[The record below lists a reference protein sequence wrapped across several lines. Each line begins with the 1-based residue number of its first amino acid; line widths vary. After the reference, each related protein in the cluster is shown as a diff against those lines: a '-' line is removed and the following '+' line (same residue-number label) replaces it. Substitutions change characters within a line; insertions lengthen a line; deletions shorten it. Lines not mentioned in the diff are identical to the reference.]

1 MRKLLLPVL
10 FVPIA
15 GLLYV
20 APPAAA
26 APASSDC
33 VITEV
38 SSVTG
43 VDPSGNER
51 LNGVATTIEGAVPPD
66 VGRTVTEA
74 VTQVMTATE
83 PVRTVVQPASDGVV
97 VTVRGVSGDIPSALP
112 ADLERATGCALDRP
126 ASLSADNGDSPA
138 SASAA
143 SRECAV
149 TSVLP
154 VDATGTVTSAVTEVQ
169 GVVIGVTGPLPVDLA
184 ATVAGVLQEA
194 GVTASD
200 TVAQVVDTVAG
211 AQVTV
216 QGVTGPLPADLS
228 GQLAAALGC
237 HDAAA
242 PMPSDGGSGT
252 PASGEG
258 GGGGS
263 GSGSGSGNTS
273 VAGSSLSASG
283 SAKGDVS
290 SSSSLAS
297 TGMNVLKFAAAGSA
311 LAGVGFGLMRLRRL
325 VP

>member
-1 MRKLLLPVL
+1 MRKRVLPVL

-20 APPAAA
+20 AGPAAA
-26 APASSDC
+26 AAPPSSSDC

-74 VTQVMTATE
+74 VTQAMAATE
-83 PVRTVVQPASDGVV
+83 PVRTAVQPVSDGVV
-97 VTVRGVSGDIPSALP
+97 VTVRDVAGDIPAALP
-112 ADLERATGCALDRP
+112 ADLERATGCALDSA

-138 SASAA
+138 SESAA

-184 ATVAGVLQEA
+184 ATVAGVLHEIGA
-194 GVTASD
+194 AASD
-200 TVAQVVDTVAG
+200 AVAQVVDTVAG

-216 QGVTGPLPADLS
+216 QGVTGPLPVDLS

-237 HDAAA
+237 HDTAA
-242 PMPSDGGSGT
+242 PPAFDGGSGT
-252 PASGEG
+252 PASGEV

-263 GSGSGSGNTS
+263 GSGNIS
-273 VAGSSLSASG
+273 VKGSSVSSSG
-283 SAKGDVS
+283 SAKGNVS
-290 SSSSLAS
+290 SSSSLPF
-297 TGMNVLKFAAAGSA
+297 TGMNVLTLTAAGSA
-311 LAGVGFGLMRLRRL
+311 LAGVGFALMRLRRP

>member
-1 MRKLLLPVL
+1 MRKRVLPVL

-26 APASSDC
+26 APSSSDC

-43 VDPSGNER
+43 VDPRGDER

-66 VGRTVTEA
+66 VGPTVTEV
-74 VTQVMTATE
+74 VTQVMAATE

-97 VTVRGVSGDIPSALP
+97 VTVRGVSGDIPAALP
-112 ADLERATGCALDRP
+112 VDLARATGCALDSA
-126 ASLSADNGDSPA
+126 ASLSADDGDGPA
-138 SASAA
+138 SVPAA

-154 VDATGTVTSAVTEVQ
+154 VDVAGTVTSVVSEVQ
-169 GVVIGVTGPLPVDLA
+169 GVVIGITGPLPADLA
-184 ATVAGVLQEA
+184 VTVAGVLHEIGA
-194 GVTASD
+194 AASD
-200 TVAQVVDTVAG
+200 LVTQVVDTVAG

-216 QGVTGPLPADLS
+216 EGVTGPLPVDLS
-228 GQLAAALGC
+228 GELAAALGC
-237 HDAAA
+237 NDAAA
-242 PMPSDGGSGT
+242 PAPSEGDSET
-252 PASGEG
+252 PASGEV

-263 GSGSGSGNTS
+263 GNAS
-273 VAGSSLSASG
+273 VAGSSVSASG
-283 SAKGDVS
+283 SAHGKVS
-290 SSSSLAS
+290 SSSSLPF
-297 TGMNVLKFAAAGSA
+297 TGTNVLTLAAAGSA
-311 LAGVGFGLMRLRRL
+311 LTGIGLGLMRLRRL